1 MIRKQ
6 LCCTLYF
13 SSPVSLSFSSSHSKI
28 RHFITF
34 TWYLMDGTWGKE
46 SPTLARIP
54 FPSRYLCREGGGD
67 SRARA
72 RDLLRWSLSLSFDL
86 GFVSL
91 CGGRG
96 RPMGRTDGDKR
107 LFLARSHPSI
117 VRIGGG
123 TQSANQSIS
132 FAVLMLRMV
141 SRIRSTSAKK
151 ERRHQINL

>member
-1 MIRKQ
+1 MAHGER
-6 LCCTLYF
+6 
-13 SSPVSLSFSSSHSKI
+13 SPPPSLASFPDI
-28 RHFITF
+28 CAGRWRFA
-34 TWYLMDGTWGKE
+34 GEG
-46 SPTLARIP
+46 LA
-54 FPSRYLCREGGGD
+54 SMV
-67 SRARA
+67 
-72 RDLLRWSLSLSFDL
+72 SLSLSFEL

-141 SRIRSTSAKK
+141 SRIRSTSAK
-151 ERRHQINL
+151 EEGQRQINRRLGKVTNYNISILFLERGLYSGQK